1 MCTPTAAI
9 TQHPNDGLNTSL
21 AFNLKKPMKGVLFL
35 KSVVY

>member
-1 MCTPTAAI
+1 MCTPTDAI
-9 TQHPNDGLNTSL
+9 TQHPNDDLNTPL